1 MNPPTSPCPAH
12 PPLLPSP
19 GGPLRRRR
27 PGAPLQLPGAR
38 GSDRELLAP
47 APGAVPESGPSRR
60 EPLLPFVLSM
70 VLPFV
75 LSVAVPLLLLSTA
88 CARLDTTA
96 AGASDAGPPPEVASV
111 DPAPGAVQVP
121 AELRVS
127 FTEPMDA
134 SLLLSDVDRSET
146 VVLVPQAQ
154 AEVMAAALV
163 HARLT
168 ARERA
173 LLVPVRVALEDDASA
188 VVISPDAPLA
198 PGDYSLLLSPRLRA
212 GDGRKLTG
220 ALRFAYQVRAQPP
233 RPVLVAPLAGS
244 VAPRNLRQVRLD
256 LPEAHGGAVL
266 ALAVGDKL
274 VGAAIAPDAPGPAA
288 IDLCPGGRCAI
299 LTAGQVYSVLL
310 DGKPVEGATFTV
322 ADCARVGAAAVLSQA
337 LTVHAATADLALV
350 LDWPAQVTAEWA
362 PLPADAP
369 AGDDDVALDR
379 LCRGGGCARATA
391 PALCAPSHC
400 DSVPPEAPCSARL
413 PFAPLA
419 GAGPWLWRAS
429 AADDEGHETA
439 LPAARFSTLAALP
452 VVSIDEVMASPPGP
466 APRGD
471 GEYVE
476 ILDVGPGAVDVSRL
490 ALAGPDGVVRPL
502 LATAPRAPIY
512 LLPGQRALA
521 VGASFDPSRYSLPAG
536 AVLLRAAT
544 KRLLGRGLTDD
555 GSQAFSLLLLPAAS
569 GGSGGTPGPLELSSF
584 PGAGPVCPK
593 GQSLE
598 RASPPPGPGGPLFR
612 CGAVGGSPGR
622 AP

>member
-266 ALAVGDKL
+266 ALAMGDKL
-274 VGAAIAPDAPGPAA
+274 VGAAIAAD
-288 IDLCPGGRCAI
+288 GRC
-299 LTAGQVYSVLL
+299 V
-310 DGKPVEGATFTV
+310 
-322 ADCARVGAAAVLSQA
+322 
-337 LTVHAATADLALV
+337 
-350 LDWPAQVTAEWA
+350 
-362 PLPADAP
+362 
-369 AGDDDVALDR
+369 
-379 LCRGGGCARATA
+379 
-391 PALCAPSHC
+391 
-400 DSVPPEAPCSARL
+400 
-413 PFAPLA
+413 
-419 GAGPWLWRAS
+419 
-429 AADDEGHETA
+429 
-439 LPAARFSTLAALP
+439 
-452 VVSIDEVMASPPGP
+452 
-466 APRGD
+466 
-471 GEYVE
+471 
-476 ILDVGPGAVDVSRL
+476 
-490 ALAGPDGVVRPL
+490 
-502 LATAPRAPIY
+502 
-512 LLPGQRALA
+512 
-521 VGASFDPSRYSLPAG
+521 
-536 AVLLRAAT
+536 
-544 KRLLGRGLTDD
+544 
-555 GSQAFSLLLLPAAS
+555 
-569 GGSGGTPGPLELSSF
+569 
-584 PGAGPVCPK
+584 
-593 GQSLE
+593 
-598 RASPPPGPGGPLFR
+598 
-612 CGAVGGSPGR
+612 
-622 AP
+622 